1 VEITLPIHRRKSFP
15 ERDPTLGSMS
25 SSALRGIFVRG
36 AQRRPSASTTA
47 PIHRSRAEWSVRR
60 GETFSRSGL
69 STSRALQA
77 ISGPSRATLRS
88 CTLDPSRVYSV
99 RWTTFGPLA
108 QLVEQLTLNQRV
120 GGSSPSRPTTE
131 NCSKTRT
138 RKTGRK
144 AISGRS
150 RILTAVSATI
160 SRKIFARALASAIV
174 EALLPSP
181 PVTGR
186 RTVGQMTEN
195 GIREFG

>member
-131 NCSKTRT
+131 NCSETQNFANESRRYRGGSTSRCGVGVVSKWGQNLRSVSSIADE
-138 RKTGRK
+138 RKTPTGQ
-144 AISGRS
+144 G
-150 RILTAVSATI
+150 LDQWGSA
-160 SRKIFARALASAIV
+160 LHW
-174 EALLPSP
+174 
-181 PVTGR
+181 
-186 RTVGQMTEN
+186 
-195 GIREFG
+195 